1 MGNLTSRNKYSCV
14 LLDILCLLCCPF
26 LQRKG
31 PESAQEYNSLSAECI
46 LHAFHETLDYQG
58 NGLLVNPL
66 FLGDPLY
73 NICFSHI
80 TVLMFVLFCRLGR
93 GKSPPSRSSLLFLRH
108 FPCLIPIMPF
118 KQTFFVSLTWSSVQ
132 SR

>member
-1 MGNLTSRNKYSCV
+1 MRDLASRDAYGCV
-14 LLDILCLLCCPF
+14 LLDILCLLCRPF

-31 PESAQEYNSLSAECI
+31 PESAQEYTSLSAECI

-80 TVLMFVLFCRLGR
+80 
-93 GKSPPSRSSLLFLRH
+93 
-108 FPCLIPIMPF
+108 
-118 KQTFFVSLTWSSVQ
+118 
-132 SR
+132 

>member
-1 MGNLTSRNKYSCV
+1 MRDLASRDAYGCV
-14 LLDILCLLCCPF
+14 LLDILCLLCRPF

-31 PESAQEYNSLSAECI
+31 PESAQEYTSLSAECI

-108 FPCLIPIMPF
+108 FPCLIPFMPF